1 MIYFCLL
8 PSGSLPEYM
17 YTLRVIYQYPF
28 NALVPYF
35 VGAIIG
41 QMLLKGVV
49 LKLSPRLTKL
59 LWAVASLVTVV
70 FFSHTYFL
78 MQTPAEKM
86 IIFLPGTLLISL
98 LLFTGTLLWNV
109 VSGWVVYQCAIDPKN
124 CFARF
129 LSAQIFQPFSRLSFS
144 LCLGHFMIIGYNV
157 LQTRTTVSLSV
168 NGMLQQASSALVL
181 SYLVALYLYLT
192 WEAPF
197 SNLVRLLWT
206 SKLKNDNTTIVKSH
220 KKKTQ

>member
-1 MIYFCLL
+1 MFAL
-8 PSGSLPEYM
+8 PGSLPEYM

-41 QMLLKGVV
+41 QMLLEGFV
-49 LKLSPRLTKL
+49 LKLSPKLTKL
-59 LWAVASLVTVV
+59 LWTVASLVTVI

-78 MQTPAEKM
+78 MQTPVEKM
-86 IIFLPGTLLISL
+86 FIFLPVTLVISV
-98 LLFTGTLLWNV
+98 LLFTGALLWNL
-109 VSGWVVYQCAIDPKN
+109 VSGWVVYQCAIDPSN
-124 CFARF
+124 AFARF

-168 NGMLQQASSALVL
+168 NGMFQQASSALVL

-206 SKLKNDNTTIVKSH
+206 SKLKDDKTTVKSH
-220 KKKTQ
+220 KEKTQ